1 MQIDYNLVVAGLLN
15 AGVKIFN
22 VGYKFGSETKIYF
35 SCYIPFEIIF
45 LAGRTFVLPIFFVQ
59 KVHLMCL
66 FVSFIVYLE
75 FYMYFLIK
83 CDKIGVEI
91 RKVEEKK

>member
-1 MQIDYNLVVAGLLN
+1 
-15 AGVKIFN
+15 
-22 VGYKFGSETKIYF
+22 
-35 SCYIPFEIIF
+35 
-45 LAGRTFVLPIFFVQ
+45 
-59 KVHLMCL
+59 MCL

-83 CDKIGVEI
+83 YDKIGVEI

>member
-1 MQIDYNLVVAGLLN
+1 MFI
-15 AGVKIFN
+15 
-22 VGYKFGSETKIYF
+22 
-35 SCYIPFEIIF
+35 
-45 LAGRTFVLPIFFVQ
+45 LPIFFVQ